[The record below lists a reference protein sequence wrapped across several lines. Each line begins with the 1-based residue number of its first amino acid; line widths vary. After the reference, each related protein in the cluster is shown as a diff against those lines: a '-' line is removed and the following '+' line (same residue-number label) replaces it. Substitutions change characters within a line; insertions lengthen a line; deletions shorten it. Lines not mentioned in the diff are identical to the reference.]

1 MQKAAIQLSR
11 RGGSGGSAAAAYVR
25 GGREGEAAVL
35 CGGRTEAAAGR
46 PTQPTRYNS
55 TPPSLNIQAQDQPPS
70 IFAQKTFFFLKSN
83 MFSQLILEL
92 YSSGIAHYL
101 KLLDHILKIPSILF
115 WDTRT

>member
-11 RGGSGGSAAAAYVR
+11 RGGSGGAVAAAYVR
-25 GGREGEAAVL
+25 VGREGEAAVL

-70 IFAQKTFFFLKSN
+70 IFAQKTFFFFKSN

-92 YSSGIAHYL
+92 QSSGIGYYF
-101 KLLDHILKIPSILF
+101 KLLYHILKILSILDLRF
-115 WDTRT
+115 KL

>member
-11 RGGSGGSAAAAYVR
+11 RGGGGGAAAAAYVR

-70 IFAQKTFFFLKSN
+70 IFAQKTFFSQIKHV
-83 MFSQLILEL
+83 FSADL
-92 YSSGIAHYL
+92 
-101 KLLDHILKIPSILF
+101 
-115 WDTRT
+115 RTL

>member
-11 RGGSGGSAAAAYVR
+11 RGGSGGAVAAAYVR
-25 GGREGEAAVL
+25 VGREGEAAVL

-70 IFAQKTFFFLKSN
+70 IFAQKTFFFQIKHV
-83 MFSQLILEL
+83 FSADLRTSKFRHWLLFQTTISYLE
-92 YSSGIAHYL
+92 
-101 KLLDHILKIPSILF
+101 
-115 WDTRT
+115 DTFYPRS

>member
-1 MQKAAIQLSR
+1 MQKAAIQLSW
-11 RGGSGGSAAAAYVR
+11 RGGSAAAAAYVR

-35 CGGRTEAAAGR
+35 CGGRAEAAAGR

-70 IFAQKTFFFLKSN
+70 IFTQKNLLFFLKSN

-92 YSSGIAHYL
+92 YSSGIAH
-101 KLLDHILKIPSILF
+101 
-115 WDTRT
+115 